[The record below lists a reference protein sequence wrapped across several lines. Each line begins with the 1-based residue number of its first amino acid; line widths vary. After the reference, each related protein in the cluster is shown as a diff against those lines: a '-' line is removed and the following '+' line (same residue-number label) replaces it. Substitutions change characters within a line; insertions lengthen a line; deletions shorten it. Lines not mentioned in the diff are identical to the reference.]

1 MTTRKSFREIAQWID
16 DRSIE
21 YELSSAEYKLRSL
34 AKQHR
39 WFNSADAHISF
50 RNIIDRHKGG
60 LDSKEISLL
69 FYNTWLLDGVAGFGG
84 KPFRS
89 LRADLIGKEIRN
101 SGYDIA
107 ALCEVFEEKY
117 QRIIKKQRFPY
128 DAMGPVWTVGNISSG
143 LYTLS
148 KFPLKY
154 KRNRFI
160 EKGPDLISGVI
171 IDSVLSSVSVI
182 SKNAVD
188 KKSNPD
194 YHSNKGVLLTT
205 IDLGIGKIDLYTTHL
220 FWGSGEFNPIEK
232 TKIQL
237 EQLKELTEFIKE
249 THNPKHVV
257 IVAGDMNINPGRSKE
272 NDRAYEKMTEL
283 FSNITLK
290 NGSKISLEDLWKIK
304 GGKKGGT
311 NMPTKGCE
319 PEDRVKNLVTGICYC
334 NDDTDDVK
342 DLDEGR
348 YDCIFVQKPSDSH
361 DIVVDFSRMKRR
373 PFPFPELKFEDIKNL
388 LAHPILIQDPEF
400 VLTIRNMN
408 STQLTE
414 YVSYKIKEACKGHL
428 SDHIGVDVK
437 MLINKN

>member
-21 YELSSAEYKLRSL
+21 NELPNIQYELRSV

-39 WFNSADAHISF
+39 WLNSADAHISF
-50 RNIIDRHKGG
+50 RNIVDRHKGG
-60 LDSKEISLL
+60 LNSKEISFL
-69 FYNTWLLDGVAGFGG
+69 FYNTWLIDGALGTTTVSLLFDKKQAA
-84 KPFRS
+84 PWLS

-117 QRIIKKQRFPY
+117 QKIIKKQRFSY
-128 DAMGPVWTVGNISSG
+128 DAMGPVWTIGNVSSG

-148 KFPLKY
+148 KFSMSY
-154 KRNRFI
+154 KRHRFE
-160 EKGPDLISGVI
+160 EKGEFPD
-171 IDSVLSSVSVI
+171 
-182 SKNAVD
+182 NW
-188 KKSNPD
+188 
-194 YHSNKGVLLTT
+194 SNKGVLHTT

-237 EQLKELTEFIKE
+237 NQLKELTEFIKE
-249 THNPKHVV
+249 THNPKHLV

-272 NDRAYEKMTEL
+272 NDSAYEKMAEL
-283 FSNITLK
+283 FSSITLK

-311 NMPTKGCE
+311 NMPKKGCE
-319 PEDRVKNLVTGICYC
+319 PEKRIKNPVTGICYC

-348 YDCIFVQKPSDSH
+348 YDCIFVQKPSESH
-361 DIVVDFSRMKRR
+361 DINIDFSRMKRR
-373 PFPFPELKFEDIKNL
+373 PFPFPKITYDDIKHLKKNPLYSQLFERLNSSQL
-388 LAHPILIQDPEF
+388 LEL
-400 VLTIRNMN
+400 L
-408 STQLTE
+408 SK
-414 YVSYKIKEACKGHL
+414 KIIEDCNGHL

-437 MLINKN
+437 FLVNKK